1 MLYMVSTHR
10 APGRAHR
17 EGIPITKLISLFPDD
32 DSARIWFEN
41 IRWPN
46 GRAGPSCGSLTT
58 ATVPN
63 EKPQPYWCKDCRS
76 YFSAKTGTVM
86 QASKLP
92 IRKWVFAIYLLT
104 TSLKSVSSMKLHRD
118 LGVTQ
123 KTAWMMAQ
131 KIREGWKGGS
141 LLTGEVEIDETYI
154 GGKERNKHRSKR
166 LHAGRGPTGKV
177 AVVGAIQRGG
187 KVVAKPIPNTDEATL
202 MAFVE
207 ETVSPQST
215 IYTDGSS
222 AYRHAYEDY
231 AHEAVRHSVGEYVRG
246 QAHTNGIE
254 SFWSLLKRAHMGTFH
269 KLSPKHLHRYV
280 TEFAGRKNVRH
291 EDTITQMACLARGL
305 DGKRLPWKMLTA
317 GPRVAGPVPKTV

>member
-1 MLYMVSTHR
+1 MLYMASTHS
-10 APGRAHR
+10 APGKAHR
-17 EGIPITKLISLFPDD
+17 EGIPITTLISLFPDD

-41 IRWPN
+41 IRWPH
-46 GRAGPSCGSLTT
+46 GRACPSCGSLTT

-63 EKPQPYWCKDCRS
+63 AKPQPYWCTDCRS

-131 KIREGWKGGS
+131 KIREGWKDGS

-166 LHAGRGPTGKV
+166 LHAGRGPVGKT
-177 AVVGAIQRGG
+177 AVIGAIQRGG
-187 KVVAKPIPNTDEATL
+187 KVVATPIPNTDEATL
-202 MAFVE
+202 MGFVA

-215 IYTDGSS
+215 IYTDGSTS
-222 AYRHAYEDY
+222 YTDADGAYTHQT
-231 AHEAVRHSVGEYVRG
+231 VRHSVGEYVRG

-254 SFWSLLKRAHMGTFH
+254 SFWAMLKRAHMGTFH

-317 GPRVAGPVPKTV
+317 GPRVAGPAPKTA

>member
-1 MLYMVSTHR
+1 MLYMASTYR
-10 APGRAHR
+10 APGKAHR
-17 EGIPITKLISLFPDD
+17 EGIPITELMRLFPDD
-32 DSARIWFEN
+32 HSARIWFEN
-41 IRWPN
+41 IRWAD
-46 GRAGPSCGSLTT
+46 GRACPSCGSMTT

-86 QASKLP
+86 QASKLS

-141 LLTGEVEIDETYI
+141 LLTGKVEIDETYI
-154 GGKERNKHRSKR
+154 GGKERNKHRAKR
-166 LHAGRGPTGKV
+166 RHAGRGPVGKT
-177 AVVGAIQRGG
+177 AVIGAIQRGG
-187 KVVAKPIPNTDEATL
+187 NVVAKPIPNTDEATL

-207 ETVSPQST
+207 ETVAPTST

-222 AYRHAYEDY
+222 AYRHAHEDY

-246 QAHTNGIE
+246 KPTPTGSNRSGAC
-254 SFWSLLKRAHMGTFH
+254 SS
-269 KLSPKHLHRYV
+269 
-280 TEFAGRKNVRH
+280 GR
-291 EDTITQMACLARGL
+291 TWARS
-305 DGKRLPWKMLTA
+305 TS
-317 GPRVAGPVPKTV
+317 

>member
-1 MLYMVSTHR
+1 MARIHR
-10 APGRAHR
+10 APGKAHR
-17 EGIPITKLISLFPDD
+17 EGIPIATLISMFPDD

-41 IRWPN
+41 IRWSD
-46 GRAGPSCGSLTT
+46 GRACPNCGSMTP

-76 YFSAKTGTVM
+76 YFSAKIGTVM

-154 GGKERNKHRSKR
+154 GGKERNKDRSKR
-166 LHAGRGPTGKV
+166 LRGGRGPVGKT
-177 AVVGAIQRGG
+177 AVIGAIQRGG

-202 MAFVE
+202 MGFVA

-215 IYTDGSS
+215 IYTDGSTS
-222 AYRHAYEDY
+222 YTDADGTYTHQ
-231 AHEAVRHSVGEYVRG
+231 AVRHSVGEYVRG
-246 QAHTNGIE
+246 KPTPTE
-254 SFWSLLKRAHMGTFH
+254 SNRSGAC
-269 KLSPKHLHRYV
+269 SS
-280 TEFAGRKNVRH
+280 GR
-291 EDTITQMACLARGL
+291 TWARS
-305 DGKRLPWKMLTA
+305 TS
-317 GPRVAGPVPKTV
+317 

>member
-1 MLYMVSTHR
+1 MLYMASTHR
-10 APGRAHR
+10 APGKAHR
-17 EGIPITKLISLFPDD
+17 EGIPITKLISMFPDD
-32 DSARIWFEN
+32 DSARTWFEN

-46 GRAGPSCGSLTT
+46 GRACPSCGSLTT

-131 KIREGWKGGS
+131 KIREGWKDGS

-154 GGKERNKHRSKR
+154 GGKERNKHRAKR
-166 LHAGRGPTGKV
+166 LHAGTGGVGKV

-202 MAFVE
+202 MGFVA

-215 IYTDGSS
+215 IYTDGSTS
-222 AYRHAYEDY
+222 YTDADGAYTHQT
-231 AHEAVRHSVGEYVRG
+231 VRHSVGEYVRG

-254 SFWSLLKRAHMGTFH
+254 SFWSMLKRAHMGTFH

-280 TEFAGRKNVRH
+280 TEFAGQKNVRN
-291 EDTITQMACLARGL
+291 EDTITQMTMLARGL
-305 DGKRLPWKMLTA
+305 DGKRMPWKMLTA
-317 GPRVAGPVPKTV
+317 GPRVAGPVPKTA

>member
-1 MLYMVSTHR
+1 MARTHR
-10 APGRAHR
+10 PPGKAHR
-17 EGIPITKLISLFPDD
+17 EGIPITELMRLFPDD
-32 DSARIWFEN
+32 DSARIWFEQ
-41 IRWPN
+41 IRWPT
-46 GRAGPSCGSLTT
+46 GRACPSCGSLTT

-63 EKPQPYWCKDCRS
+63 NTPQPYWCPDCRA

-131 KIREGWKGGS
+131 KIREGWKDGS

-154 GGKERNKHRSKR
+154 GGKERNKHRAKR
-166 LHAGRGPTGKV
+166 MHEGRGPVGKT
-177 AVVGAIQRGG
+177 AVIGAVQRGG
-187 KVVAKPIPNTDEATL
+187 KVVAKPIQNTDEATL
-202 MAFVE
+202 MQFVE
-207 ETVSPQST
+207 ETVSPQAT

-222 AYRHAYEDY
+222 AYRHAHEDY
-231 AHEAVRHSVGEYVRG
+231 THQAVRHSVGEYVRG

-254 SFWSLLKRAHMGTFH
+254 SFWSMLKRAHTGTFH

-280 TEFAGRKNVRH
+280 TEFAGRKNARH
-291 EDTITQMACLARGL
+291 EDTITQMIRLARGL
-305 DGKRLPWKMLTA
+305 DGKLAPWKRLTA
-317 GPRVAGPVPKTV
+317 GPRVAGPFPKTV